1 MKNMKKQQMNTSSL
15 FRAVLFAA
23 FAFLTTGASAQTP
36 AVTPQISYLGKVN
49 GKPVIQ
55 VEIENSA
62 SSPLTISLQNPEGE
76 LLYSSRFS
84 DARFS
89 RKFMIDPEESNDIQL
104 TVILSNGKQRES
116 RVIRLSSQPYV
127 REDFSV
133 TMR

>member
-1 MKNMKKQQMNTSSL
+1 MKKQKMNINA
-15 FRAVLFAA
+15 FVRATLIAA
-23 FAFLTTGASAQTP
+23 TAFLTTGASAQSST
-36 AVTPQISYLGKVN
+36 VSPQISYLGKLN

-55 VEIENSA
+55 VEIENTA
-62 SSPLTISLQNPEGE
+62 TSPLTISLQNPEGE
-76 LLYSSRFS
+76 LLYSTRFTE
-84 DARFS
+84 ARFS

-104 TVILSNGKQRES
+104 TVILTHGKQRES